1 MNPDTYAV
9 TFYRE
14 TGDQAEDV
22 EIRDVTITSP
32 VEVDDLAAGD
42 WDAHELITCA
52 ARLKWS
58 LDKEDGWEASHVTLP
73 DGEVAQVPAGL

>member
-1 MNPDTYAV
+1 MNTVTV

-22 EIRDVTITSP
+22 EIRDVTVMSG
-32 VEVDDLAAGD
+32 VDADDLATGD
-42 WDAHELITCA
+42 WDAHRNVTTK
-52 ARLKWS
+52 ARDDAGLGDEWDS
-58 LDKEDGWEASHVTLP
+58 SHVTLP

>member
-1 MNPDTYAV
+1 MDNTYTV

-22 EIRDVTITSP
+22 DIREVTITSP

-42 WDAHELITCA
+42 WDAHETVTMN
-52 ARLKWS
+52 ARAEAS
-58 LDKEDGWEASHVTLP
+58 LDESTWDASHVTLP
-73 DGEVAQVPAGL
+73 DGEAAQVPAGL